1 MFKNFILFLAIISVV
16 SLATPIFANS
26 PMQNLILETQS
37 SNKTTTS
44 TVNEQPVNNTTTPV
58 LTGIVSEVQ
67 ELPQGMYGV
76 WKVTGTLLETNS
88 PETYLKNTNDTWL
101 LRKDGSF
108 VTLINPENGASAT
121 ITVNEVYNDTAT
133 FTRKFVSFGQN
144 EVERV
149 TITLDGDSFHG
160 IDVIY
165 MEKAFFG
172 SIKSYTARYKVSGER
187 TTYNSNMGNV
197 IRKPRTY
204 NLSSSPHV
212 EEE

>member
-1 MFKNFILFLAIISVV
+1 MFKKFILFLAIISVV
-16 SLATPIFANS
+16 SLAAPMFANS

-58 LTGIVSEVQ
+58 LTGIVSKVQ

-121 ITVNEVYNDTAT
+121 ITVNEVHNDTAT
-133 FTRKFVSFGQN
+133 FTRKYVGFGQN

-212 EEE
+212 EE

>member
-1 MFKNFILFLAIISVV
+1 MIKKFILFLAIISVV
-16 SLATPIFANS
+16 ILASPLFAN
-26 PMQNLILETQS
+26 PAMQNLIMETENPVS
-37 SNKTTTS
+37 KKVITE
-44 TVNEQPVNNTTTPV
+44 NEHPVNNTTTPV

-88 PETYLKNTNDTWL
+88 PETYLKNTNDTWV

-121 ITVNEVYNDTAT
+121 ITVNEVHNDTAT
-133 FTRKFVSFGQN
+133 FTRKFVGFGQN

-149 TITLDGDSFHG
+149 TLTLDGDSFHG
-160 IDVIY
+160 IDIIY

-172 SIKSYTARYKVSGER
+172 SIKSYTAKYKITGER
-187 TTYNSNMGNV
+187 TTYNSNMGNI

-204 NLSSSPHV
+204 NLSTSPYI
-212 EEE
+212 EE

>member
-1 MFKNFILFLAIISVV
+1 MSKKFIFFLVIVCVVVLQTPMFSEPA
-16 SLATPIFANS
+16 
-26 PMQNLILETQS
+26 MRNLILETDS
-37 SNKTTTS
+37 PKTNTNRSTNEYQIKDTS
-44 TVNEQPVNNTTTPV
+44 AKSPV

-76 WKVTGTLLETNS
+76 WKVTGSLLETNS
-88 PETYLKNTNDTWL
+88 PSTYLRNTNDTWI

-121 ITVNEVYNDTAT
+121 ITVNEVHNDTAT
-133 FTRKFVSFGQN
+133 FTRKFVGFGQN

-149 TITLDGDSFHG
+149 TLTLDGDRFYG
-160 IDVIY
+160 VDVIY

-187 TTYNSNMGNV
+187 SSYNGNMGNI

-204 NLSSSPHV
+204 NLSTAPYI
-212 EEE
+212 E